1 MYMRLGSP
9 DRRRFTRGFPESE
22 PRRSDL
28 VARVLESFDEMPGL
42 TLDLDDASRLFGL
55 SHATCMVVLQDLVAA
70 GQLRQTV
77 RGQYAR

>member
-1 MYMRLGSP
+1 
-9 DRRRFTRGFPESE
+9 
-22 PRRSDL
+22 
-28 VARVLESFDEMPGL
+28 MPGL
-42 TLDLDDASRLFGL
+42 ALDLDDASRLFGL